1 MPLFSR
7 SGFKSGKKPVKRKS
21 FSLGNLSSLDETTYS
36 INDLKL
42 DSAGPLTMRLS
53 GHEFVFTK
61 GQWVLGK
68 RRGNGW
74 FIIDFLVPK
83 DGSTPGS
90 ATGIV
95 EASQQLQKENKRL
108 VEENNLLRY
117 KTELLLDM
125 LALSNADNFNLKEEI
140 ESLKKVKKKTKK
152 KQ

>member
-1 MPLFSR
+1 MCSLKRSHSNNITITFTTTFLGTLFKMPLFSR

-68 RRGNGW
+68 RRGNG
-74 FIIDFLVPK
+74 
-83 DGSTPGS
+83 
-90 ATGIV
+90 
-95 EASQQLQKENKRL
+95 
-108 VEENNLLRY
+108 
-117 KTELLLDM
+117 
-125 LALSNADNFNLKEEI
+125 
-140 ESLKKVKKKTKK
+140 
-152 KQ
+152 